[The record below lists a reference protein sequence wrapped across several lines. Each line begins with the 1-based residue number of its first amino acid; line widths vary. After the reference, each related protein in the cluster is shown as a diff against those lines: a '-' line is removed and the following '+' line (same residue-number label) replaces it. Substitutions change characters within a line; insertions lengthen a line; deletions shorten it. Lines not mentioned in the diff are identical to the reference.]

1 MERSD
6 TKTWKN
12 HCMDVFSKSERED
25 DEEALKCVAMKR
37 ILTSKCFKKNVESKE
52 EGKGKDV
59 ETIQLKLVDKRAL
72 LERLVKIAEEDN
84 EKFLLKLKERM
95 DRYKIS

>member
-12 HCMDVFSKSERED
+12 HCMDVFSKSELED
-25 DEEALKCVAMKR
+25 DEEALKCVAIKR
-37 ILTSKCFKKNVESKE
+37 ILTSKCFKKNVESKG

-59 ETIQLKLVDKRAL
+59 ETIQLKMVEKKAL

-95 DRYKIS
+95 DRY

>member
-25 DEEALKCVAMKR
+25 DEEALKCVAIKR
-37 ILTSKCFKKNVESKE
+37 ILTSSCIRKNVESKG

-59 ETIQLKLVDKRAL
+59 ETIQLESTEKRAL
-72 LERLVKIAEEDN
+72 LARLVKIAEEDN

-95 DRYKIS
+95 DRY

>member
-1 MERSD
+1 M
-6 TKTWKN
+6 N
-12 HCMDVFSKSERED
+12 VFSKSERED

-37 ILTSKCFKKNVESKE
+37 ILTNACYRKSVETE
-52 EGKGKDV
+52 EEGKDV
-59 ETIQLKLVDKRAL
+59 EKKAL

-95 DRYKIS
+95 D

>member
-1 MERSD
+1 
-6 TKTWKN
+6 
-12 HCMDVFSKSERED
+12 MDVFSKSERED

>member
-1 MERSD
+1 M
-6 TKTWKN
+6 N
-12 HCMDVFSKSERED
+12 VFTKSERED

-37 ILTSKCFKKNVESKE
+37 ILTNACYRKSVETKEE
-52 EGKGKDV
+52 EGKDFD
-59 ETIQLKLVDKRAL
+59 TMQLKLTEKKAL

-95 DRYKIS
+95 DRYKI